1 MNSEINYTITEYDGI
16 KIIKLIGNIS
26 NTTKVEFERIVN
38 SISQKNDVILNMNE
52 ISIITS
58 GGLGSLVKVSAEAR
72 KRKRRVMIMGLR
84 EGLVKM
90 LEVMG
95 ALQHIIFI
103 ENIEEGLSKT

>member
-26 NTTKVEFERIVN
+26 NTTKIDFERIVN
-38 SISQKNDVILNMNE
+38 SISQKSDVILNMNE

-72 KRKRRVMIMGLR
+72 KRKKRVMIMGLR

-95 ALQHIIFI
+95 ALQYMIFI
-103 ENIEEGLSKT
+103 ENIEEGISKS